1 MAVQSISQMCFF
13 SDEKAN
19 RFHPLTLTRPLDDL
33 RVGIYTI
40 REKWEKRLNLN
51 KSCRLLPEY
60 MEGVFEKGIY
70 QDNEPCLWVN
80 SRYLPNEG
88 LVAAISGLKV
98 NEKLVNKKEV
108 IAALIDD
115 KTSAQFFHRNDFKND
130 GLKKIEFKDGCSLKY
145 IWDLIELNSGQI
157 KDDIALTKLSNI
169 STTGLGVEAV
179 VHYKENIFIGD
190 NVHIEPGCI
199 FIAKNGPIVI
209 KDGAEIEAGSIL
221 RGPIAIG
228 KGATVKMGARIYGGT
243 TVGPVCKVGGEVS
256 GSIFHSYSNK
266 AHDGF
271 CGNSIFGQ
279 WVNLGANTIT
289 SNLKNDY
296 KSVKVI
302 DWQTEKSIETGRQ
315 FLGTIMADHSK
326 TAINTMLNTG
336 TICGVSSNVF
346 IDYLSPKFIKSFT
359 WLGPD
364 NEQLYRFEKAVEV
377 MKSMMKRRDIS
388 MSDDY
393 LKMMNNIFELRKKNI
408 QA

>member
-1 MAVQSISQMCFF
+1 MTPDMVSNICFF
-13 SDEKAN
+13 SDEKAK
-19 RFHPLTLTRPLDDL
+19 RFRPLTLTRPLDDL

-40 REKWEKRLNLN
+40 REKWEKTLSLNE
-51 KSCRLLPEY
+51 SCRLLPDY
-60 MEGVFEKGIY
+60 MVGVFDKGVY
-70 QDNEPCLWVN
+70 QDDEPCLWLN
-80 SRYLPNEG
+80 SRYLPNAE
-88 LVAAISGLKV
+88 LVSAISELKM

-108 IAALIDD
+108 VAALIDNE
-115 KTSAQFFHRNDFKND
+115 TSSQLFHQGVFQSD
-130 GLKKIEFKDGCSLKY
+130 GLKEIVFNNVWALNY
-145 IWDLIELNSGQI
+145 IWDLIELNSDQI
-157 KDDIALTKLSNI
+157 KADIALTKLKNI
-169 STTGLGVEAV
+169 SKTGLGVEAV

-190 NVHIEPGCI
+190 KVHIEPGCI

-209 KDGAEIEAGSIL
+209 EDGAEIEAGSIL
-221 RGPIAIG
+221 RGPIAVG

-243 TVGPVCKVGGEVS
+243 TIGPVCKVGGEVS

-302 DWQTEKSIETGRQ
+302 DWETKKPIETGRQ

-359 WLGPD
+359 WLGP
-364 NEQLYRFEKAVEV
+364 EGSELYRFEKAIEV

-388 MSDDY
+388 MSDHY
-393 LKMMNNIFELRKKNI
+393 LKMMKHIFELREKNT
-408 QA
+408 

>member
-1 MAVQSISQMCFF
+1 MMAQDTVSNICFF
-13 SDEKAN
+13 SDEKAT
-19 RFHPLTLTRPLDDL
+19 RFQPLTLTRPVDDL

-40 REKWEKRLNLN
+40 REKWEKTLSLN
-51 KSCRLLPEY
+51 KSSRLLPDY
-60 MEGVFEKGIY
+60 MTGVFDKGVCKGE
-70 QDNEPCLWVN
+70 EPCLWLN
-80 SRYLPNEG
+80 SRYLPNAE
-88 LVAAISGLKV
+88 LVSAIFDLKV
-98 NEKLVNKKEV
+98 NEKLVHKKEV
-108 IAALIDD
+108 VAALVDGE
-115 KTSAQFFHRNDFKND
+115 TSAQLFNQGDFQSD
-130 GLKKIEFKDGCSLKY
+130 GLKKVEFKNGWAINY
-145 IWDLIELNSGQI
+145 IWDLIELNSDQI
-157 KDDIALTKLSNI
+157 KADIALTKLKNI
-169 STTGLGVEAV
+169 SKTGLGVEAV
-179 VHYKENIFIGD
+179 VHYEENIFIGD

-209 KDGAEIEAGSIL
+209 EDGAEIEAGSIL
-221 RGPIAIG
+221 RGPIAVG

-243 TVGPVCKVGGEVS
+243 TIGPVCKVGGEVS

-302 DWQTEKSIETGRQ
+302 DWKTKKLMETGRQ

-336 TICGVSSNVF
+336 TVCGVSSNVF
-346 IDYLSPKFIKSFT
+346 IDYLSPKIINSFT
-359 WLGPD
+359 WLGPGG
-364 NEQLYRFEKAVEV
+364 EELYRFEKAVEV

-393 LKMMNNIFELRKKNI
+393 LEMMSQIFELREKNS
-408 QA
+408 